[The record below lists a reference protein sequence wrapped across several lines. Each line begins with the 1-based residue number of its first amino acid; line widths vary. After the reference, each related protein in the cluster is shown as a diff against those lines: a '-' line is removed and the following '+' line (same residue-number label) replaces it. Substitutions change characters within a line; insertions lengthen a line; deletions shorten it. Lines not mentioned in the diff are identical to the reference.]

1 MRRQMSQ
8 SLIREQWIREAVN
21 LTEKSKV
28 DSETL
33 DEYFQNEMKILLHD
47 NTLQNRNRHM
57 RFVQLID
64 KVQSE
69 KVIDGKP
76 QKLTGV
82 VIGTALLW
90 ARARFEQKQI
100 QINKFNKLTL
110 EVFSRISAPIRIQQL
125 TIAMSQGNLNQVIDF
140 SQDENAE
147 NKWYN
152 LSKNN
157 PIKLERQF
165 YLQEEDNQIGE
176 IILNQIVLELAPK
189 LTAAMDNL
197 GSLQAPQIC
206 NKLLFSISPYLAP
219 EVSLIELSQKTQV
232 IKRLPPPIMY

>member
-1 MRRQMSQ
+1 M
-8 SLIREQWIREAVN
+8 
-21 LTEKSKV
+21 
-28 DSETL
+28 
-33 DEYFQNEMKILLHD
+33 
-47 NTLQNRNRHM
+47 
-57 RFVQLID
+57 
-64 KVQSE
+64 
-69 KVIDGKP
+69 DGKP

-110 EVFSRISAPIRIQQL
+110 EVFSRMSAPIRIQQL

-152 LSKNN
+152 LSKSN

-176 IILNQIVLELAPK
+176 IILN
-189 LTAAMDNL
+189 
-197 GSLQAPQIC
+197 
-206 NKLLFSISPYLAP
+206 
-219 EVSLIELSQKTQV
+219 
-232 IKRLPPPIMY
+232 